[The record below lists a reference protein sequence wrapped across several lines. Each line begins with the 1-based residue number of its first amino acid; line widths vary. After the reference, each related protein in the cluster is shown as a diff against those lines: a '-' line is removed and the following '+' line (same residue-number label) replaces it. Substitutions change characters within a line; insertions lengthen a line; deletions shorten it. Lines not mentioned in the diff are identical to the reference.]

1 MKRFLLLAALSAL
14 AFPAGAS
21 AKSLHGTVV
30 HHVTRA
36 HSFVIAGSNGKLIAI
51 HSARRPSVG
60 RVVTVTARR
69 LSNGTYSAKRV
80 RQGASRRHA
89 RLRGTVTHVNRQAG
103 TFVLSARGTSL
114 LIHRRARGA
123 RAADAGPSVGDTA
136 VVNATLT
143 DQGEIEADDV
153 QTTGQDQTFDVEGV
167 VQAVDTAKRTIT
179 VSADDEEQSGQS
191 LVINLPT
198 GIDPSQFQVGREVEL
213 AVTRAADGTLT
224 LATGSSDDEGGDDQ
238 GENQSSNGTPS
249 PNGRQGGGDGGG
261 GGDSHGNGGGDGGN
275 D

>member
-1 MKRFLLLAALSAL
+1 MRRFLLLAAFTAL

-30 HHVTRA
+30 HRITHA
-36 HSFVIAGSNGKLIAI
+36 HSFVIAGGSGKLIAI

-60 RVVTVTARR
+60 RVVSVTARR
-69 LSNGTYSAKRV
+69 LSNGTYSAKTV
-80 RQGASRRHA
+80 RQGSTRRHA
-89 RLRGTVTHVNRQAG
+89 RLRGTVTHVNRRAG

-114 LIHRRARGA
+114 LVHRRARGA

-136 VVNATLT
+136 IVNATLT
-143 DQGEIEADDV
+143 DQGDIEADDV
-153 QTTGQDQTFDVEGV
+153 QTTGQDQTFDVEGL

-179 VSADDEEQSGQS
+179 VSADDEDQSGGS

-198 GIDPSQFQVGREVEL
+198 GVDPSQFTVGQEVEL

-224 LATGSSDDEGGDDQ
+224 LATGSSDEEGGDDQ
-238 GENQSSNGTPS
+238 GEHQ
-249 PNGRQGGGDGGG
+249 GGG
-261 GGDSHGNGGGDGGN
+261 GGDQKSGGGDQKSGGDHQGSGDNGGGGGGG

>member
-21 AKSLHGTVV
+21 AKSLNGTVV

-36 HSFVIAGSNGKLIAI
+36 HSFVIAGSNGKLVAI
-51 HSARRPSVG
+51 HSARRPSIG
-60 RVVTVTARR
+60 RVVSVTARR

-114 LIHRRARGA
+114 LVHARRARGA
-123 RAADAGPSVGDTA
+123 RAADAGPNVGDTA
-136 VVNATLT
+136 LVNATLT

-167 VQAVDTAKRTIT
+167 VQAIDTAKRTIT
-179 VSADDEEQSGQS
+179 VSADDEDQSGQS
-191 LVINLPT
+191 LVVNLPA
-198 GIDPSQFQVGREVEL
+198 GSDPSQFTVGQEVEL
-213 AVTRAADGTLT
+213 AVSRAADGTLT

-238 GENQSSNGTPS
+238 GESQNSGDHQGSGTS
-249 PNGRQGGGDGGG
+249 G
-261 GGDSHGNGGGDGGN
+261 GNGGGDGGG
-275 D
+275 DGGD